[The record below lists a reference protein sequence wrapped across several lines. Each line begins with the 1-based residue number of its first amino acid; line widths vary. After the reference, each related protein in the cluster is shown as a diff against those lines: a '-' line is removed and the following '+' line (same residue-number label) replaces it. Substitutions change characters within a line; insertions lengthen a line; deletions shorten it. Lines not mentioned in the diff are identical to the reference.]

1 MEKAQKAISHDVT
14 RMNTRKGMN
23 MLISQSSEAIG
34 TDRPLM
40 LNTMVL
46 LKGVKTLDFTT
57 VDLVMF
63 LAPSTENRIEAFS

>member
-1 MEKAQKAISHDVT
+1 
-14 RMNTRKGMN
+14 MN

-34 TDRPLM
+34 ADRPLM

-57 VDLVMF
+57 VDLAML

>member
-14 RMNTRKGMN
+14 RMNTRKCMN
-23 MLISQSSEAIG
+23 MLISQSSDAIG
-34 TDRPLM
+34 TDRQLM

-57 VDLVMF
+57 VDLVML

>member
-23 MLISQSSEAIG
+23 MLISQSFEAIG

-57 VDLVMF
+57 VDLVML